1 MVLHRASFHKKTL
14 AIYVTGNPILQRFLG
29 SALDVSPTVNPNCSA
44 FLLILCWCRYMQVGN
59 AVAVPVATALGY
71 ALGQSFLQKVAV
83 QEETLELPREF
94 PYCLTLPT
102 APNLP
107 TTA

>member
-1 MVLHRASFHKKTL
+1 
-14 AIYVTGNPILQRFLG
+14 
-29 SALDVSPTVNPNCSA
+29 
-44 FLLILCWCRYMQVGN
+44 MQVGN

-102 APNLP
+102 APNMP

>member
-1 MVLHRASFHKKTL
+1 M
-14 AIYVTGNPILQRFLG
+14 
-29 SALDVSPTVNPNCSA
+29 SALDVSFTVFPECSA

-94 PYCLTLPT
+94 PYCLALPT
-102 APNLP
+102 LPNLP